1 MRISYSSLETFT
13 VCPAKFKFG
22 AIDKIKV
29 PQSKEAFFG
38 TIIHET
44 LRMLHDPAKIVPPT
58 EEEVLKY
65 FSNRWVPEMWAD
77 KDEESIAF
85 SQGVKI
91 LKEYYQKN
99 YPTNFNIVD
108 LETRFDAQV
117 FDKDSNENHLIT
129 GKIDR
134 IDKIKNGFEI
144 IDYKTSKKMPPQ
156 KSIDE
161 NLQLST
167 YHLGIANRWP
177 SIEEKNAKVKLSLYF
192 LRHSEKLST
201 ERTAE
206 QLNETREKIL
216 RIIRQIKEMEEKEEF
231 KPRANALCDWCGYQ
245 KWCPLFAHKFL
256 EKKGASEEEMKKAV
270 EEYFEIK
277 GESKKNSRRIAEL
290 QEIIN
295 QYLDKQNLERVFID
309 SGYITRS
316 EQERNS
322 WNEEKV
328 REILEKEKKWNEVS
342 KLDSAKL
349 KKILG
354 TLPLE
359 IQEKIRKALKVQK
372 TFTLLKEKKTK

>member
-1 MRISYSSLETFT
+1 MRISYSSLETFI
-13 VCPAKFKFG
+13 VCPLKFKFG
-22 AIDKIKV
+22 VIDKIKV

-44 LRMLHDPAKIVPPT
+44 LRMLHDPIKIVPPT
-58 EEEVLKY
+58 EEEILEF
-65 FSNRWVPEMWAD
+65 FSSHWIPEMWPD
-77 KDEESIAF
+77 KDEEAIAF

-117 FDKDSNENHLIT
+117 VDENSNETHIIT

-134 IDKIKNGFEI
+134 IDKIENGFEI

-156 KSIDE
+156 KSVDE

-177 SIEEKNAKVKLSLYF
+177 SIEQKNNKVKLSLYF

-216 RIIRQIKEMEEKEEF
+216 RIIREIKEMEEKEEF
-231 KPRANALCDWCGYQ
+231 KPRTGPLCDWCGYQ

-256 EKKGASEEEMKKAV
+256 EKKGPNEKEMKKAV

-277 GESKKNSRRIAEL
+277 AESKKNAWRIAEL
-290 QEIIN
+290 QEIVN

-309 SGYITRS
+309 NGYITRS
-316 EQERNS
+316 VQERNS

-328 REILEKEKKWNEVS
+328 REILEKEKRWNEVS

-354 TLPLE
+354 NLPLE
-359 IQEKIRKALKVQK
+359 TQEKIKKALKVQK